1 MNIITRLA
9 TRALTPIASGIGEA
23 VSTAA
28 ERFKSSNGGKLQTH
42 QATSNYDA
50 FFNNLMR
57 VDSDKS
63 LAKIGMTRHGLEM
76 LLEDDEI
83 DEKVERRL
91 EHLLQAEYTLTP
103 SESAEAQYFYRRI
116 DRLITKILIASI
128 NAKLYGY
135 SVCELIWRSSE
146 MDKVIK
152 IRTPTHIAG
161 EYIVTYEYNGKEIT
175 ESEYHALFDIGERY
189 IYDIIEKPMEWF
201 EPRNDGTLWWYP
213 DAYGT
218 PVEVDTTTKY
228 LLQQHRATYKN
239 PKGKA
244 LLSRVY
250 WLWFFKKNG
259 WTFWSKFLERFGSP
273 MLIGSTLG
281 DPEQM
286 ADALA
291 DAHNQSIFTMV
302 DGDKVTSIGAS
313 SGGDTF
319 KAYDDAINRRISK
332 YLLGQTL
339 VSGADSGG
347 TYGQG
352 RVHQDQQEIV
362 FNGDKQFATPYIQ
375 RIIDLSLIHISEPTR
390 PY

>member
-1 MNIITRLA
+1 M
-9 TRALTPIASGIGEA
+9 
-23 VSTAA
+23 
-28 ERFKSSNGGKLQTH
+28 
-42 QATSNYDA
+42 
-50 FFNNLMR
+50 
-57 VDSDKS
+57 
-63 LAKIGMTRHGLEM
+63 
-76 LLEDDEI
+76 
-83 DEKVERRL
+83 
-91 EHLLQAEYTLTP
+91 
-103 SESAEAQYFYRRI
+103 
-116 DRLITKILIASI
+116 
-128 NAKLYGY
+128 
-135 SVCELIWRSSE
+135 
-146 MDKVIK
+146 IK

-201 EPRNDGTLWWYP
+201 EPRNDGTLWWYK

-375 RIIDLSLIHISEPTR
+375 RIIDVSCYMNGIEPPTFILSLIHI
-390 PY
+390 